1 MSFWFLY
8 DNPEKLE
15 LEKDNLDNELNFL
28 LDSDKFSWDKIYL
41 FSAFVRNP
49 AGVEQVKK
57 ILEHRSLNKNTEVV
71 IAIGTKNYFNEPID
85 IQEILTLSKSPE
97 NKTNFVKFIC
107 PKTINDKSHINE
119 NFHIKAYCFLGS
131 MKGKGSKIGFSII
144 GSSNLTKAGLEGKG
158 ELCISIRNLNLT
170 KELIYRLSN
179 KYISKSPHISPPWD
193 QEIIEEYARGKYN
206 KEQSRQDQDEV
217 LQLSKENSTPVN
229 QDQALITSTP
239 RDGKFIELG
248 VITDMALSDKATNL
262 ANDKENIDCF
272 HSSPTTL
279 EQAKEDFREGSL
291 CLLFLTK
298 NEEFRIV
305 EIMPHSSDQETT
317 EGCFVR
323 YRVNVTYK
331 PSDDIDEILTNEKYK
346 IISDPEN
353 MEELPYEILK
363 DFEEEVN
370 EYQEYQKMLA
380 DPKYQKWIEKGK
392 KKRQS
397 KIYSLLEEIEEIE
410 EIDLNTLKKKLKEI
424 RELI

>member
-15 LEKDNLDNELNFL
+15 LEKDNLDNELKFL

-71 IAIGTKNYFNEPID
+71 IAIGTKNYFNKPSD

-107 PKTINDKSHINE
+107 PKTINDESPINE

-179 KYISKSPHISPPWD
+179 KYISKSPHISKSPPWD
-193 QEIIEEYARGKYN
+193 QEIIEEYAREKYN

-229 QDQALITSTP
+229 QSEP
-239 RDGKFIELG
+239 RPGKFIKLG
-248 VITDMALSDKATNL
+248 VLTDSVLLAKATTLVNGR
-262 ANDKENIDCF
+262 DMGCF
-272 HSSPTTL
+272 HSIQTIDEEKNDVP
-279 EQAKEDFREGSL
+279 KNYL
-291 CLLFLTK
+291 CLLSSTENK
-298 NEEFRIV
+298 IFRIV
-305 EIMPHSSDQETT
+305 EIGDHSSYQENP
-317 EGCFVR
+317 EGCFVT
-323 YRVNVTYK
+323 YKENVTYEL
-331 PSDDIDEILTNEKYK
+331 SDDILEILANEKYK
-346 IISDPEN
+346 IISDAQD
-353 MEELPYEILK
+353 MEELRYKTLK
-363 DFEEEVN
+363 DLEEEVK
-370 EYQEYQKMLA
+370 EYQEYQKMLD
-380 DPKYQKWIEKGK
+380 DPKYQKWLEKGK
-392 KKRQS
+392 KKMQKMQS
-397 KIYSLLEEIEEIE
+397 EITEINRILELEIAPSLMKEQIKKILQSI
-410 EIDLNTLKKKLKEI
+410 
-424 RELI
+424 